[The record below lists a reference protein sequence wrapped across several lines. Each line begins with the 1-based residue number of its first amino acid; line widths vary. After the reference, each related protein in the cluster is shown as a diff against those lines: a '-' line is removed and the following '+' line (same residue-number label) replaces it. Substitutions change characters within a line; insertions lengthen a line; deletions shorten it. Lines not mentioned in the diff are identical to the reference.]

1 MENEL
6 IEKIKSC
13 RDNTYYGDLGI
24 ENMIVNGVYLFRKIS
39 SLNNAE
45 YELNDDDKTKGVI
58 KIKSFHFNHN
68 DMLVYYEDFFT
79 SRALKEIFTL
89 WKENKFLDRYTSNG
103 YGTAIVIPFDS
114 HKKMNEFEQVI
125 KNIKYTTQSE
135 KDFDSVLKKI
145 KYI

>member
-13 RDNTYYGDLGI
+13 SDNTYYSDLQI
-24 ENMIVNGVYLFRKIS
+24 ENMIANGLYLFRKIS
-39 SLNNAE
+39 
-45 YELNDDDKTKGVI
+45 ELNDAEYTLDDEKETKGVI

-68 DMLVYYEDFFT
+68 DMLVYYDDFFT
-79 SRALKEIFTL
+79 SRALKEIFYT
-89 WKENKFLDRYTSNG
+89 WKENKYLERYTSNG

-114 HKKMNEFEQVI
+114 HKRMNEFEQVI

-135 KDFDSVLKKI
+135 KDFDNVLKKI